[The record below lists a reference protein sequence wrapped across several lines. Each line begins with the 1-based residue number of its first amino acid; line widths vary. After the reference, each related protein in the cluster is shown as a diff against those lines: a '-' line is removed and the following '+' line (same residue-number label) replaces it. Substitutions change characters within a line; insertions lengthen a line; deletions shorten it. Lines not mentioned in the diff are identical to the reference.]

1 MTTHYQQIHLLK
13 QEVKRLRLLIVA
25 IQSDCHSQVK
35 ELKREI
41 IKPRI
46 QLNDA
51 PTHWKEVLRAVCTVT
66 DLTPDEILCP
76 SRKRSKLF
84 ARHMFNYICRK
95 RLVMGL
101 TEIGNISH
109 RDHSTII
116 NSVRE
121 FGNIMWSDKEVQR
134 QYGKVTVLL
143 NEALE
148 S

>member
-13 QEVKRLRLLIVA
+13 QEVKRLRLLLVQ
-25 IQSDCHSQVK
+25 IQSEALTKIQSLRK
-35 ELKREI
+35 EI
-41 IKPRI
+41 INPRI
-46 QLNDA
+46 DFNDS
-51 PTHWKEVLRAVCTVT
+51 PNHWKEVLRAVCTVT

-148 S
+148 V

>member
-1 MTTHYQQIHLLK
+1 MTTHYQQLHLQR
-13 QEVKRLRLLIVA
+13 QEIKRLRLLLVQ
-25 IQSDCHSQVK
+25 IQSEALTKIQSLRK
-35 ELKREI
+35 EI
-41 IKPRI
+41 INPRI
-46 QLNDA
+46 DFNDS
-51 PTHWKEVLRAVCTVT
+51 PNHWKEVLRAVCTVT
-66 DLTPDEILCP
+66 ELTPDEILCP

-148 S
+148 V

>member
-1 MTTHYQQIHLLK
+1 MTSHYQQTHLLK
-13 QEVKRLRLLIVA
+13 QEIKRLRLLILEMQHESNA
-25 IQSDCHSQVK
+25 QVK
-35 ELKREI
+35 ALKREI
-41 IKPRI
+41 IHPRI
-46 QLNDA
+46 ELNNE

-148 S
+148 G